1 MKDDKYTFLPL
12 TILVLPC
19 SSNVLVSGHIQLSD
33 YLISFCHG
41 MKSGFTDCDLST
53 KHIADDSP
61 ESEYEKGCH

>member
-19 SSNVLVSGHIQLSD
+19 SSNVPVSGHIQLSD

-41 MKSGFTDCDLST
+41 MKSGSQTAIYQQST
-53 KHIADDSP
+53 
-61 ESEYEKGCH
+61 